1 MTRTRPLVSSLFAA
15 LMMLAASQA
24 NAQIKFNSPTPKI
37 AIVDL
42 QGIMRESLAAKSA
55 RTQMDAIAAKERTVL
70 AAEEKKLRAQDQELQ
85 QQRAILTPEV
95 FTERQQKLQ
104 ADVINLQRRSRNLG
118 QTLDQGLRR
127 TNDQIQLILFD
138 ELRKLLDELDIN
150 LIINRSQIV
159 IAVEGFDITKPALER
174 LNKRLPSIEL
184 KLEKN
189 TNAGKAK

>member
-70 AAEEKKLRAQDQELQ
+70 AAEETKLRAQDQELQ